1 MQTKAYKIGDCV
13 IALESSEKIGDSRLY
28 SKFLS
33 DEKADITI
41 KIVRGA
47 LPPAEGRLLL
57 CNKLRKVY
65 SNGILRY
72 TYCSYFNSSK
82 DCYAEF
88 ACRVSGGEQEK
99 LFVNYPGEL
108 WDKMI
113 FEALDLPDLLLKSRK
128 VILHCSFVHVNKKA
142 LLFSADKQVG
152 KSTQAALWEK
162 FGAGKTINGDRAVV
176 GEKNGRLFAWGIPF
190 CGTSGIS
197 ENFGAPVEAII
208 LLSQGDENT
217 LRLLSP
223 VEAFKGL
230 IGKIT
235 YHQWDM
241 KAAGAAAD
249 AVCLIADKAKVYSFS
264 CLPDESAVRVL
275 EKELCLK

>member
-13 IALESSEKIGDSRLY
+13 IALESDGTIGDSRLY

-33 DEKADITI
+33 DEKADITV
-41 KIVRGA
+41 KIVQGA
-47 LPPAEGRLLL
+47 LPPAEGRLLF
-57 CNKLRKVY
+57 CNNLKKVY
-65 SNGILRY
+65 SSGMQRY
-72 TYCSYFNSSK
+72 TYCSYFNSLK
-82 DCYAEF
+82 ACYTEF
-88 ACRVSGGEQEK
+88 ACRVSGGEQEL
-99 LFVNYPGEL
+99 LFVNYPGGL

-128 VILHCSFVHVNKKA
+128 VILHCSFVIVNKKA

-162 FGAGKTINGDRAVV
+162 FGAGKTVNGDRAVV
-176 GEKNGRLFAWGIPF
+176 GEKNGKLTAWGIPF

-197 ENFGAPVEAII
+197 ENSGAPVEAIV
-208 LLSQGDENT
+208 LLSQGAENT

-223 VEAFKGL
+223 GEAFKDL

-241 KAAGAAAD
+241 KAASAAAD
-249 AVCLIADKAKVYSFS
+249 AMCLIAEKGKIYGFS

-275 EKELCLK
+275 EKELWRK

>member
-13 IALESSEKIGDSRLY
+13 IALESDGTIGDSRLY

-33 DEKADITI
+33 DEKADITV
-41 KIVRGA
+41 KIVQGA
-47 LPPAEGRLLL
+47 LPPAEGRLLF
-57 CNKLRKVY
+57 CNNLKKVY
-65 SNGILRY
+65 SSGMQRY
-72 TYCSYFNSSK
+72 TYCSYFNSLNA
-82 DCYAEF
+82 CYTEF
-88 ACRVSGGEQEK
+88 ACRVSGGEQEL
-99 LFVNYPGEL
+99 LFVNYPDGL

-128 VILHCSFVHVNKKA
+128 VILHCSFVIVNKKA

-162 FGAGKTINGDRAVV
+162 FGAGKTVNGDRAVV
-176 GEKNGRLFAWGIPF
+176 GEKNGKLTAWGIPF

-197 ENFGAPVEAII
+197 ENSGAPVEAIV
-208 LLSQGDENT
+208 LLSQGAENT

-223 VEAFKGL
+223 GEAFKDL

-241 KAAGAAAD
+241 KAAASAAD
-249 AVCLIADKAKVYSFS
+249 AMCLIAEKGKIYGFS

-275 EKELCLK
+275 EKELWRK

>member
-13 IALESSEKIGDSRLY
+13 IALESDGTIGDSRLY

-33 DEKADITI
+33 DEKADITV
-41 KIVRGA
+41 KIVQGA
-47 LPPAEGRLLL
+47 LPPAEGRLLF
-57 CNKLRKVY
+57 CNNLKKVY
-65 SNGILRY
+65 SSGMQRY
-72 TYCSYFNSSK
+72 TYCSYFNSLNA
-82 DCYAEF
+82 CYTEF
-88 ACRVSGGEQEK
+88 ACRVSGGEQEL
-99 LFVNYPGEL
+99 LFVNYPDGL

-128 VILHCSFVHVNKKA
+128 VILHCSFVIVNKKA

-162 FGAGKTINGDRAVV
+162 FGAGKTVNGDRAVV
-176 GEKNGRLFAWGIPF
+176 GEKNGKLTAWGIPF

-197 ENFGAPVEAII
+197 ENSGAPVEAIV
-208 LLSQGDENT
+208 LLSQGAENT

-223 VEAFKGL
+223 GEAFKDL

-241 KAAGAAAD
+241 KAAAAAAD
-249 AVCLIADKAKVYSFS
+249 AVCLIAEKAKVYSFS
-264 CLPDESAVRVL
+264 CRPDESAVRVL
-275 EKELCLK
+275 EKELWRK